1 MKQIPKTGKSLL
13 LDEEDVLSIQVVESV
28 KEVFLKN
35 PTKPVTKLAISLF
48 ASLLIKK
55 MGSNVSITKRKK
67 ILDDALKIL
76 LKSKKK

>member
-1 MKQIPKTGKSLL
+1 MKQTTKEK
-13 LDEEDVLSIQVVESV
+13 VLTERVVESV
-28 KEVFLKN
+28 KEAFLNN
-35 PTKPVTKLAISLF
+35 PSKSVSKLAISLF

-76 LKSKKK
+76 LNSKKK